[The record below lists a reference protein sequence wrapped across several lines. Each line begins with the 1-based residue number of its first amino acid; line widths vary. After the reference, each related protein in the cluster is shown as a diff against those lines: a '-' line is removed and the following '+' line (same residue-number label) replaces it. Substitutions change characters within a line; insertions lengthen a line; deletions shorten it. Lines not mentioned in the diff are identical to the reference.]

1 MEVTYI
7 TVTSEDFAEKI
18 LGSQHMAIV
27 NFSAEQSNACQ
38 IQEPEFVAIS
48 KEYQGKITFAKL
60 NVEGHGE
67 LITKWNIVGVPTLV
81 FFKAGQEIYR
91 IKGIMM
97 RDKLRRL

>member
-1 MEVTYI
+1 MSCTDRAKEDGMEDTYI
-7 TVTSEDFAEKI
+7 TVTSKDFAEKI

-67 LITKWNIVGVPTLV
+67 LITQWNIDGVPTLV
-81 FFKAGQEIYR
+81 FFKAGQEI
-91 IKGIMM
+91 
-97 RDKLRRL
+97 